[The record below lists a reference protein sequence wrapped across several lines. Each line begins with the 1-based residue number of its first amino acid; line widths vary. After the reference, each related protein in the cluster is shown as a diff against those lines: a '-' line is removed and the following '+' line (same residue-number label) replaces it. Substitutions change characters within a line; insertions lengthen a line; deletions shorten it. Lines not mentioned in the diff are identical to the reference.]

1 MPVFKLTLLLV
12 MITGSCVLTM
22 CQAHNYCSCCPFT
35 RMLGGT
41 VVYHILQEET
51 DVHIVQVSFSGSQSQ
66 HAGSWLDLSPL
77 ASESTFLTSH
87 SLNCFSRM
95 FQTLLEK
102 RPALCHA
109 ADCAHINRVAP
120 CRSWSTYTKGAEK
133 HAPHSPFPGRCHSAA
148 LNECP
153 RLPADTF
160 PLRLNTVHSTSSV
173 TSGAR
178 ILYIS
183 PPPVF
188 YYGVK
193 FPSWAWGKKGGTGNW
208 KCCQNLRAWAWTLDA
223 VFVCSWRIRG
233 GTAKQ
238 SSWMHK
244 LQWGGHK
251 AQTQSWGWWSG
262 PGRKQPGDFQFQ
274 PFPKG
279 VTLRQ
284 PWGGGEEAEIEV
296 R

>member
-109 ADCAHINRVAP
+109 VDCAHINRVAP
-120 CRSWSTYTKGAEK
+120 CRSWSTYTKGAQK
-133 HAPHSPFPGRCHSAA
+133 HAPHSPFPREVPQRCPEWVPQASCRHLSSAA
-148 LNECP
+148 QHCPFNLICDIRCTYFVYLSSTRFLLWCEVSFMSLGKEGGNGELKMLSESKSLSLNPWCGICLQLKDQ
-153 RLPADTF
+153 RW
-160 PLRLNTVHSTSSV
+160 HS
-173 TSGAR
+173 
-178 ILYIS
+178 
-183 PPPVF
+183 
-188 YYGVK
+188 
-193 FPSWAWGKKGGTGNW
+193 
-208 KCCQNLRAWAWTLDA
+208 
-223 VFVCSWRIRG
+223 
-233 GTAKQ
+233 
-238 SSWMHK
+238 
-244 LQWGGHK
+244 
-251 AQTQSWGWWSG
+251 
-262 PGRKQPGDFQFQ
+262 
-274 PFPKG
+274 
-279 VTLRQ
+279 
-284 PWGGGEEAEIEV
+284 
-296 R
+296 